1 MPSALVS
8 RVREFNRFYT
18 TIIGALDEG
27 LVDSP
32 YSLTE
37 ARVIF
42 ELAQRDATEV
52 VALRRELGL
61 DPGYLSRILARFEA
75 DGLVSRQTS
84 GADARRQVIALTA
97 AGRAAY
103 GRLDRASAER
113 IERLVG
119 DLPAAGQDRLLAAMG
134 TVRDLLSGRRT
145 EVVLRDPEP
154 GDYGWV
160 VSRHGALYQQEYGFD
175 SSFEALVARIVAD
188 FGEHHDPARER
199 AWIAEAGGE
208 RLGCVF
214 CVRDADEV
222 ARLRLLL
229 VEPGSRG
236 LGVGTR
242 LVDACVAF
250 ARTAG
255 YRRIVLWTNDV
266 LADARRI
273 YQRAGFRL
281 VREERHHSYGRD
293 LVGQDWALEL
303 DRPADA
309 RTGRG

>member
-1 MPSALVS
+1 MSTLVS

-27 LVDSP
+27 LVRSP

-84 GADARRQVIALTA
+84 GADARRQVIVLTE

-103 GRLDRASAER
+103 ARLDRASAEQ
-113 IERLVG
+113 IERLVDG
-119 DLPAAGQDRLLAAMG
+119 LPAEGQDRLLAAMG
-134 TVRDLLSGRRT
+134 TVRDLLTGSHQGD
-145 EVVLRDPEP
+145 VVLRDPEP

-175 SSFEALVARIVAD
+175 SSFETLVARIVAD

-199 AWIAEAGGE
+199 AWIATAGGE

-214 CVRDADEV
+214 CVREDDEV

-242 LVDACVAF
+242 LVDACLAF
-250 ARTAG
+250 ARAAG
-255 YRRIVLWTNDV
+255 YRRVVLWTNDV
-266 LADARRI
+266 LADARRL

-281 VREERHHSYGRD
+281 VHEDRHHSYGQD
-293 LVGQDWALEL
+293 LVGQDWAL
-303 DRPADA
+303 DFDHPTA
-309 RTGRG
+309 G

>member
-266 LADARRI
+266 LADARWI